1 MEPRRKK
8 MAETE
13 LIVGPGKREVT
24 IRRTFD
30 APRDLV
36 WQACTDPELIPRW
49 WGPEDLTTTV
59 DEMDVRSGGSWRI
72 VQRDAGGNEYVFF
85 GAYREIAPP
94 KRIAETFEF
103 ESMPG
108 HGLLETDTFEDL
120 GGRTMLTTHLVFR
133 NAEDRERMLQ
143 AGMKEEM
150 AGTMDRLAALLANLI
165 VRRRPIPVR

>member
-1 MEPRRKK
+1 

-13 LIVGPGKREVT
+13 FVVGPGKREVT

-30 APRDLV
+30 APRELV

-49 WGPEDLTTTV
+49 WGPENLTTTV
-59 DEMDVRSGGSWRI
+59 DEMDVRPGGSWRI

-85 GAYREIAPP
+85 GAYHEIAPP
-94 KRIAETFEF
+94 KRIVETFEF

-120 GGRTMLTTHLVFR
+120 GGRTRLTNHLVFR
-133 NAEDRERMLQ
+133 NAEERERMLQ

-150 AGTMDRLAALLANLI
+150 AGTMDRLAGLLENLKI
-165 VRRRPIPVR
+165 RKRPMPAR